1 VLKYLAVSTAFRFGL
16 AIAKTTPMEDLRAL
30 IRRLSPV
37 TTEHELIRLGCDGDG
52 GYLVPNDLHGIDAC
66 FSPGVDNRATFEEAL
81 LGRGMRCHLAD
92 ASVER
97 NPIDD
102 HRCTFIQKYLGVVND
117 ETFITADRWI
127 DDYEPGDGDLLLQMD
142 IEGAEW
148 PVLLNIDGRVL
159 ARFRIIVLELHDM
172 ERVLDRH
179 AFEIIRS
186 TMDRLLE
193 RFHVVHIHPNNF
205 GGRVYAREIEI
216 PRSLE
221 VTLLRRDRARLA
233 SPATQFPHPLDQA
246 NTQNRRD
253 IVLPPA
259 WRGTAQGIE

>member
-1 VLKYLAVSTAFRFGL
+1 MLKYLAVSTAFRFGL
-16 AIAKTTPMEDLRAL
+16 AIAKTTPMDDLGML
-30 IRRLSPV
+30 IRRLKPV
-37 TTEHELIRLGCDGDG
+37 TTDHELIRVGCDGDG
-52 GYLVPNDLHGIDAC
+52 GYLVPDDLDGIDAC

-81 LGRGMRCHLAD
+81 LNRGIRCHLAD

-97 NPIDD
+97 NPLSDY
-102 HRCTFIQKYLGVVND
+102 RSTFTKHYLGVVNN

-148 PVLLNIDGRVL
+148 PVLLNIGDRTL

-172 ERVLDRH
+172 ERLLDRH
-179 AFEIIRS
+179 AFEVIQS

-193 RFHVVHIHPNNF
+193 RFHVVHIHPNNY

-221 VTLLRRDRARLA
+221 MTLLRRDRVGLA
-233 SPATQFPHPLDQA
+233 SPATKFPHPLDQP
-246 NTQNRRD
+246 NTMDRRD
-253 IVLPPA
+253 LVLPSA
-259 WRGTAQGIE
+259 WRAST